1 MSASVS
7 IQLPEPLALELEGV
21 ARATKLAKSFHLQK
35 ALELYL
41 EEYADLQVALDRLE
55 DSSDPVVSLEEMRQ
69 KLGL

>member
-1 MSASVS
+1 MAT
-7 IQLPEPLALELEGV
+7 IELPEQLALELEGV
-21 ARATKLAKSFHLQK
+21 VRATNQAKSFHLQK